1 MDSNLKVIIYK
12 SKDLIVGFDI
22 SGHANFDDYGKDI
35 VCAAV
40 SILAQTTIS
49 SIDRLSDLE
58 DFEYKI
64 DSGHTFIKIKPKNI
78 NGNAQLLLRSFE
90 IGVMGIKQ
98 SYNNY
103 INIIQQ
109 EVNLNDKRI

>member
-1 MDSNLKVIIYK
+1 MDSNLKVIIYR

-40 SILAQTTIS
+40 SVLAQTTIT
-49 SIDRLSDLE
+49 SIDQLTNLE
-58 DFEYKI
+58 EFEYKI
-64 DSGHTFIKIKPKNI
+64 DSGHTFIRIKPKNI
-78 NGNAQLLLRSFE
+78 NGSAQILLKSFE

>member
-1 MDSNLKVIIYK
+1 MNSNLKVIIYR
-12 SKDLIVGFDI
+12 SKDLIIGFDI

-40 SILAQTTIS
+40 SVLAQTTIS
-49 SIDRLSDLE
+49 SIHELANLE

-78 NGNAQLLLRSFE
+78 NENAQLLLKSFE

>member
-1 MDSNLKVIIYK
+1 MI
-12 SKDLIVGFDI
+12 GFDI

-40 SILAQTTIS
+40 SVLAQTTIS
-49 SIDRLSDLE
+49 SIHELTDLKE
-58 DFEYKI
+58 FEYKI

-78 NGNAQLLLRSFE
+78 NGSAHLLLKSFE
-90 IGVMGIKQ
+90 IGVKGIKQ

>member
-1 MDSNLKVIIYK
+1 MDSNLKVIFYR
-12 SKDLIVGFDI
+12 SNDLITGFDI

-35 VCAAV
+35 VCAAISV
-40 SILAQTTIS
+40 LAQTTIS
-49 SIDRLSDLE
+49 SIIQLTNLKKI
-58 DFEYKI
+58 EYKI
-64 DSGHTFIKIKPKNI
+64 DSGHTYINIKPKNI
-78 NGNAQLLLRSFE
+78 NENAQLLLNSFE
-90 IGVMGIKQ
+90 LGVMGIKE

>member
-1 MDSNLKVIIYK
+1 MDSNLNIIIYR
-12 SKDLIVGFDI
+12 SSDLILGFDI

-40 SILAQTTIS
+40 SVLAQTTIT
-49 SIDRLSDLE
+49 SIIELTNLKKY
-58 DFEYKI
+58 EYKI
-64 DSGHTFIKIKPKNI
+64 DPGHTYIKFEPKDI
-78 NGNAQLLLRSFE
+78 NENALLLLKSFE
-90 IGVMGIKQ
+90 IGVIGIKN

>member
-1 MDSNLKVIIYK
+1 MDNNLKVIIYRF
-12 SKDLIVGFDI
+12 KDQIVGFDI
-22 SGHANFDDYGKDI
+22 SGHANYDDYGKDI

-40 SILAQTTIS
+40 SVLAQTTIS
-49 SIDRLSDLE
+49 SIHELAELKG
-58 DFEYKI
+58 FEYKI

-78 NGNAQLLLRSFE
+78 NGSAQLLLKSFE
-90 IGVMGIKQ
+90 LGLMGIKQ

-109 EVNLNDKRI
+109 EVNLNDKKI

>member
-1 MDSNLKVIIYK
+1 MDSSLKVILFR
-12 SKDLIVGFDI
+12 SKGLITGFDI
-22 SGHANFDDYGKDI
+22 SGHANFNDYGKDI

-40 SILAQTTIS
+40 SVLAQTTIS
-49 SIDRLSDLE
+49 SIDELTDLDE
-58 DFEYKI
+58 FEYKI

-78 NGNAQLLLRSFE
+78 NGSAQLLLKSFE
-90 IGVMGIKQ
+90 LGLMGIKQ

>member
-1 MDSNLKVIIYK
+1 MDSNLNVILYRC
-12 SKDLIVGFDI
+12 KDLIIGFKI
-22 SGHANFDDYGKDI
+22 SGHANYDDYGKDI

-40 SILAQTTIS
+40 SVLAQTTIS
-49 SIDRLSDLE
+49 SVIKLTDLIG
-58 DFEYKI
+58 FEYKI
-64 DSGHTFIKIKPKNI
+64 DSGHTFIKIKPENI
-78 NGNAQLLLRSFE
+78 NENAELLLKSFE
-90 IGVMGIKQ
+90 LGVMGIKE

>member
-1 MDSNLKVIIYK
+1 MDSNLKVIIYR
-12 SKDLIVGFDI
+12 SNDLILGFDI
-22 SGHANFDDYGKDI
+22 SGHANFDNYGKDI

-40 SILAQTTIS
+40 SVLAQTAIT
-49 SIDRLSDLE
+49 SIIELTNLKK
-58 DFEYKI
+58 YKYEI
-64 DSGHTFIKIKPKNI
+64 DSGHSFIKFEAKDI
-78 NGNAQLLLRSFE
+78 NEDALLLFNSFE
-90 IGVMGIKQ
+90 IGVIGIKN